1 HFILT
6 ILSSDGL
13 LYLVVVANQ
22 VGESYLSKLTPVDQD
37 ITKEQSEQCHLL
49 HSAWNDLTKVWT
61 LPVIHALSLK
71 QPARFNE
78 LKRRIQN
85 ISATSLAERLNEL
98 DQRKVVERKVY
109 PETPPRVEYALTKK
123 GMELSEI
130 IDGLAEWVMIWDK
143 TSNSTGRANDEKVRA
158 AVRSK

>member
-1 HFILT
+1 M
-6 ILSSDGL
+6 
-13 LYLVVVANQ
+13 
-22 VGESYLSKLTPVDQD
+22 SKLTPVDRD
-37 ITKEQSEQCHLL
+37 ITREQSEECHLL

-98 DQRKVVERKVY
+98 DQRKVVERTVY

-130 IDGLAEWVMIWDK
+130 LGGLADWVVKWDK
-143 TSNSTGRANDEKVRA
+143 PSNSNARTNDEKARA